1 MSEQTP
7 TPGPQKTLPS
17 ILTASHR
24 VKDLVCGMLV
34 DPEKAAA
41 KLEYD
46 GNNHVF
52 CCKGCAEK
60 FAKEPEKYL
69 AAQDAAVKES
79 SLAGKPMTI
88 LLPILPPPLQ
98 LKTPATPA
106 LWIRKSSRLG
116 REPVRNA
123 AWLSNRWM
131 FSPKWKPTPS
141 TTRCSGDFG

>member
-7 TPGPQKTLPS
+7 TPGPRKTLPL
-17 ILTASHR
+17 ILTASVR

-60 FAKEPEKYL
+60 FAKDPQKYL

-79 SLAGKPMTI
+79 LRRHANDQPSAHSAA
-88 LLPILPPPLQ
+88 
-98 LKTPATPA
+98 AT
-106 LWIRKSSRLG
+106 SSK
-116 REPVRNA
+116 NA
-123 AWLSNRWM
+123 RY
-131 FSPKWKPTPS
+131 T
-141 TTRCSGDFG
+141 